1 MDLSTML
8 KKVQRQIYRDRHG
21 LIDDFTLMVENC
33 HQYNGAKN
41 GMSMSNFAVE
51 VIDEFFIHSAYS
63 IETSF
68 KKGIRNCS
76 KCCSSEAKHF

>member
-1 MDLSTML
+1 ML

-41 GMSMSNFAVE
+41 GM
-51 VIDEFFIHSAYS
+51 
-63 IETSF
+63 
-68 KKGIRNCS
+68 
-76 KCCSSEAKHF
+76 